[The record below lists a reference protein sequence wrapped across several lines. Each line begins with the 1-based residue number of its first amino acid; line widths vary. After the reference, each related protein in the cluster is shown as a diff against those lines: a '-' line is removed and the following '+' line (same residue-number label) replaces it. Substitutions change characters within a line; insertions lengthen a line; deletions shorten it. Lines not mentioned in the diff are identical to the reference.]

1 MVYAGWWRPTNG
13 SMWTCWM
20 SETTIREATGSDEE
34 AILATLRLA
43 LGETPLLQRSPELWA
58 WKHRL
63 NPFGESIVMIA
74 EEGGVVAGV
83 RALMRWD
90 LITPSGGRLRC
101 ARPVDTATH
110 PQFTR
115 RGIFRNLT
123 MTALEVARDQSIDL
137 VFNTPN
143 QKSAPGYLDMGWR
156 HVSWIGAQVRP
167 RLGSSSAQ
175 RESEPP
181 AIERLAPSMSAG
193 SPIPGDLPIRD
204 PRGLRTPRIE
214 EYLSWRFAQHPTASY
229 GWLRSKESDGVLV
242 ARASSRA
249 GRSELVVSDLIGK
262 VHPDLIGRAARTARV
277 RYLAGW
283 FSPASPE
290 RGIAMRG
297 GLVPVPGLK
306 TLRLVA
312 LPLNSLDFDPFDIRS
327 WDICTS
333 DLELL

>member
-1 MVYAGWWRPTNG
+1 
-13 SMWTCWM
+13 M
-20 SETTIREATGSDEE
+20 SEITIREAAQSDEKG
-34 AILATLRLA
+34 ILATLRLA
-43 LGETPLLQRSPELWA
+43 LGETPLLQRSTELWA

-63 NPFGESIVMIA
+63 NPFGESIVMVA
-74 EEGGVVAGV
+74 EAGGVVAGV

-90 LITPSGGRLRC
+90 LITPSGSRLRC

-123 MTALEVARDQSIDL
+123 MTALEVARDQSVDL

-156 HVSWIGAQVRP
+156 HVSWVGAQVRP
-167 RLGSSSAQ
+167 RLGPSLAPS
-175 RESEPP
+175 ESEPP

-193 SPIPGDLPIRD
+193 SRIPGDLPLRD
-204 PRGLRTPRIE
+204 PRGLRTPRTE
-214 EYLSWRFAQHPTASY
+214 KYLSWRFAQHPTASY
-229 GWLRSKESDGVLV
+229 GWVRAEAAEGVLV
-242 ARASSRA
+242 ARASSR
-249 GRSELVVSDLIGK
+249 GGKSELVVSDLIGE
-262 VHPDLIGRAARTARV
+262 VRPDLIGRAARAARA

-283 FSPASPE
+283 FSPSSPE
-290 RGIAMRG
+290 RRIAIRG
-297 GLVPVPGLK
+297 GMVPVPGLK

-312 LPLNSLDFDPFDIRS
+312 LPLNSLDVDPFDIRS